1 MLIFVGAS
9 TVDWGYS
16 VVVREADGRTMVRA
30 ALPDSGR
37 FRVEYMHSYYKVP
50 AVEHFVA
57 EEYGSFEL
65 VEVSSSSEAVLDYYE
80 LEGHKETGDDL
91 LRLVLDEP
99 QRFEALPLIGTEKG
113 RRTLDVS
120 NERLPLYAEG
130 RPQHL
135 VIRVEEDTLFT
146 EMRGLLYG

>member
-1 MLIFVGAS
+1 MLIFVGAF
-9 TVDWGYS
+9 TVDWGSS
-16 VVVREADGRTMVRA
+16 VVVRDADDRTLVRA

-37 FRVEYMHSYYKVP
+37 FMVEYVHSYYEVP

-80 LEGHKETGDDL
+80 LEGHKEVGDDL

-120 NERLPLYAEG
+120 NERFPLYAEDG
-130 RPQHL
+130 PQHL
-135 VIRVEEDTLFT
+135 VIRVEEDTPFT
-146 EMRGLLYG
+146 EIRGLLDG